1 MNKVIQQTKQAFL
14 FSLAFYILAI
24 LLLLFKVGFAPILLS
39 IAMLVSLIWVVLVLR
54 EIMLSTS
61 ISNTERMMMALF
73 VILLNIVGGIVY
85 FSFLR
90 KSVIGSPVIK
100 KK

>member
-24 LLLLFKVGFAPILLS
+24 LFLLFKVGFAPILLS

-73 VILLNIVGGIVY
+73 IILLNIVGGIVY

-90 KSVIGSPVIK
+90 KSVIGSPIIK

>member
-14 FSLAFYILAI
+14 FSLAFYILSLI
-24 LLLLFKVGFAPILLS
+24 LLLFKVGFAPILLS

-61 ISNTERMMMALF
+61 INNTERMMIALF
-73 VILLNIVGGIVY
+73 VIVLNIVGGIVY

-90 KSVIGSPVIK
+90 NSIIEKPVIK